1 MQKKSHLDL
10 SDRRENKGVL
20 YTETTAL
27 WCFGDAIVSGVLTD
41 SLHGQGQTLS
51 SLINPHSQFYRH

>member
-51 SLINPHSQFYRH
+51 